1 MQPPYHHSFL
11 LEKEANDQL
20 GAIYHGGCKQQHR
33 KIERSARER
42 KKLKSKKESTH
53 ADKGWQA
60 EEKETLCARVANI
73 VEDTNHHQQ
82 WSHKSHFKKNYVG
95 KRAQRKA
102 LVVIS
107 GQALSPERAPVLHNC
122 SSSSPILQSSPTF
135 TDNNCSSTAKCDHQ
149 SRQKKKNPSKK
160 RRRNKI
166 KRATST
172 AAANFEQYV
181 NRQWADF

>member
-1 MQPPYHHSFL
+1 M
-11 LEKEANDQL
+11 
-20 GAIYHGGCKQQHR
+20 
-33 KIERSARER
+33 
-42 KKLKSKKESTH
+42 
-53 ADKGWQA
+53 
-60 EEKETLCARVANI
+60 CARVANI

-160 RRRNKI
+160 KEETKLKEQLQQLQQTLNSTWTDSGQTFNCLVAECHNCCQRRR
-166 KRATST
+166 RASTNGPVWTSSGH
-172 AAANFEQYV
+172 
-181 NRQWADF
+181 W